1 MIPSKFRQVLYKHF
15 PILIYTF
22 EKYEYELILINQTWL
37 KNTCSSRQWDHKKS
51 PLVWRELIDRGGKGV
66 LIGGANEFQ
75 EYAYGYYG
83 IQSTQVS
90 EDMRKIAE
98 ENKEY
103 KIEEDKEE
111 EAFKALSHPLNVC
124 ITNATNPVCYNLIN
138 AMARG
143 NVFGDTT
150 EISLHLLDDK
160 SNMESLDGLRME
172 AMDLAHGLL
181 REIIVTSDI
190 SKAFQGC
197 DAIIVMDDLV
207 QREKESRDDFVKR
220 SVEHHVKYAKA
231 INDKA
236 KKDVK
241 VLLTGTGPTNLNI
254 YMMIQ
259 NAPNIPKQNIVGLSR
274 TLENNAKSV
283 VAEKLS
289 INSNGVVDLIIWGN
303 ISGDSYIDLSKC
315 RVHGYDGAIWGPP
328 SFSLPAVEM
337 IWDKKWIENEFIG
350 M

>member
-1 MIPSKFRQVLYKHF
+1 MHQRSSKLCFIMPEYI
-15 PILIYTF
+15 ILIF
-22 EKYEYELILINQTWL
+22 KKWL
-37 KNTCSSRQWDHKKS
+37 KETCSSREWSHNKS

-75 EYAYGYYG
+75 EYAFGYYG
-83 IQSTQVS
+83 VQSTQVS
-90 EDMRKIAE
+90 DDMRKMAE
-98 ENKEY
+98 ENKAY

-111 EAFKALSHPLNVC
+111 EAIKALSHPLNVC
-124 ITNATNPVCYNLIN
+124 ITNASNQVCYNLIN
-138 AMARG
+138 AMAMG
-143 NVFGDTT
+143 DIFGETT

-160 SNMESLDGLRME
+160 ANMESLEGLRME

-181 REIIVTSDI
+181 REIIVTSDV

-207 QREKESRDDFVKR
+207 QKEKESRDDFVKR
-220 SVEHHVKYAKA
+220 SVEHHVKYAKV
-231 INDKA
+231 INEKA
-236 KKDVK
+236 KKEVK

-259 NAPNIPKQNIVGLSR
+259 NAPNIPKQNMVGLSR

-283 VAEKLS
+283 VGEKLNVNPS
-289 INSNGVVDLIIWGN
+289 GVVDLIVWGN
-303 ISGDSYIDLSKC
+303 INGGTYIDLSKC

-337 IWDKKWIENEFIG
+337 IWDKKWMENEFTGLFFRYI
-350 M
+350 

>member
-1 MIPSKFRQVLYKHF
+1 M
-15 PILIYTF
+15 
-22 EKYEYELILINQTWL
+22 
-37 KNTCSSRQWDHKKS
+37 
-51 PLVWRELIDRGGKGV
+51 
-66 LIGGANEFQ
+66 
-75 EYAYGYYG
+75 
-83 IQSTQVS
+83 QSTQVS
-90 EDMRKIAE
+90 DDMRKMAE
-98 ENKEY
+98 ENKAY

-111 EAFKALSHPLNVC
+111 EAIKALSHPLNVC
-124 ITNATNPVCYNLIN
+124 ITNASNQVCYNLIN

-143 NVFGDTT
+143 DIFGETT

-160 SNMESLDGLRME
+160 ANMESLEGLRME

-181 REIIVTSDI
+181 REIIVTSDV

-207 QREKESRDDFVKR
+207 QKEKESRDNFVKR
-220 SVEHHVKYAKA
+220 SVEHHVKYAKV
-231 INDKA
+231 INEKA
-236 KKDVK
+236 KKEVK

-259 NAPNIPKQNIVGLSR
+259 NAPSIPKQNIVGLSR

-283 VAEKLS
+283 VGEKLNVNPS
-289 INSNGVVDLIIWGN
+289 GVVDLIVWGN
-303 ISGDSYIDLSKC
+303 INGGTYIDLSKC

-337 IWDKKWIENEFIG
+337 IWDKKWMENEFTG
-350 M
+350 LFF